1 MESISNFFSALN
13 TPDGLSRNEVER
25 LALTLVNAG

>member
-1 MESISNFFSALN
+1 MDYTSNYLSALN
-13 TPDGLSRNEVER
+13 TPDGLNRNEVER